1 MTERQRK
8 EIFERDMCLRRHY
21 SKSNRVFK
29 LVFTRERERENA
41 KKIL

>member
-8 EIFERDMCLRRHY
+8 EIFERDMCVRRHY

-29 LVFTRERERENA
+29 LVFTRERENA

>member
-29 LVFTRERERENA
+29 LVFTRERENA